1 MRYWI
6 VLAAVTLSSPCFASL
21 TLDCTGDDQA
31 LAFDLQMTVGDTP
44 ARPLGAVH
52 GGLLTLKRDD
62 LAARFQPIPIE
73 AGDIQSRRLARRRID
88 LQIVRHLDATDEIA
102 LRIQT
107 RDVDRQETDYVG
119 AYEFRLTRRQ
129 GGRPPIVMTG
139 AASCSLGP

>member
-21 TLDCTGDDQA
+21 TLDCSADDQA
-31 LAFDLQMTVGDTP
+31 LAFDLQMTVGDMP
-44 ARPLGAVH
+44 GRPLGGVH

-73 AGDIQSRRLARRRID
+73 AGDIQSRRLTKGRID
-88 LQIVRHLDATDEIA
+88 LQIVRRLDAADTAA

-119 AYEFRLTRRQ
+119 RYEFRLIHSQ
-129 GGRPPIVMTG
+129 GGRAIVVTG
-139 AASCSLGP
+139 VANCSLGP